1 MKRILSILL
10 TLTFAGTLCACS
22 QTSSGNSVAPAAATA
37 DSAVP
42 STAAKRTEQQFLE
55 DSMKSYNL
63 EGVAIVVKD
72 GKTLCQAATGIAD
85 P

>member
-42 STAAKRTEQQFLE
+42 STAAKPTEQQFLE
-55 DSMKSYNL
+55 DSMK
-63 EGVAIVVKD
+63 
-72 GKTLCQAATGIAD
+72 
-85 P
+85 